1 MAPRNDPELTAPFR
15 RTTALL
21 LLLLAVILAAPPA
34 SAAGRPAEAV
44 SLSPLEALDR
54 LWSFLR
60 AAWTKDGCSINP
72 NGQCPIA
79 NNTAARPSAAVA
91 STSTSVVGVTP

>member
-1 MAPRNDPELTAPFR
+1 MRTPPFR
-15 RTTALL
+15 RTTAVL
-21 LLLLAVILAAPPA
+21 LLLLAAVLAAPPA
-34 SAAGRPAEAV
+34 SAAGRPAETV

-72 NGQCPIA
+72 NGQCK
-79 NNTAARPSAAVA
+79 PSPPPAETKD
-91 STSTSVVGVTP
+91 SCSINPDGHCKP